1 MSLSNTL
8 YTAQAGQVKQESM
21 EDRLAGLEKE
31 KQLKYL
37 LWKIGNLTEREG
49 LGLEEYWP
57 HMKAWEDLEE
67 PERDRVLKALG
78 EETRA
83 LELLEE
89 AQSGHARWA
98 LTMRDKLLYSGLV
111 QRQAGPEPPGKLRPG
126 RGGKYPGRAGAG
138 SEPGGPGSG
147 PGGGISGSD
156 NPGGPGSSRD
166 RESAGLGSGREGR
179 GEGCRR

>member
-37 LWKIGNLTEREG
+37 LWKIGDLTEREG
-49 LGLEEYWP
+49 LGLGEYWP

-89 AQSGHARWA
+89 AQPGHARWA
-98 LTMRDKLLYSGLV
+98 LTMRDKLLLYIEAIHRMMEYPDEELD
-111 QRQAGPEPPGKLRPG
+111 RPCLWRDFRAKVAMEVKKG
-126 RGGKYPGRAGAG
+126 RRAA
-138 SEPGGPGSG
+138 
-147 PGGGISGSD
+147 
-156 NPGGPGSSRD
+156 
-166 RESAGLGSGREGR
+166 
-179 GEGCRR
+179 

>member
-37 LWKIGNLTEREG
+37 LWKIGDLTEREG
-49 LGLEEYWP
+49 LGLGEYWP
-57 HMKAWEDLEE
+57 RMKAWEDLEE

-89 AQSGHARWA
+89 AQPGHARWA
-98 LTMRDKLLYSGLV
+98 LTMRDKLLLYIEAIHRMMEYPDEELD
-111 QRQAGPEPPGKLRPG
+111 RPCLWRDFRAKVAMEVKKG
-126 RGGKYPGRAGAG
+126 RRA
-138 SEPGGPGSG
+138 E
-147 PGGGISGSD
+147 
-156 NPGGPGSSRD
+156 
-166 RESAGLGSGREGR
+166 
-179 GEGCRR
+179 

>member
-37 LWKIGNLTEREG
+37 LWKIGDLTEREG
-49 LGLEEYWP
+49 LGLGEYWP

-67 PERDRVLKALG
+67 PVRDRVLKALG

-89 AQSGHARWA
+89 AQPGHARWA
-98 LTMRDKLLYSGLV
+98 LTMRDKLLLYIEAIHRMMEYPDEELD
-111 QRQAGPEPPGKLRPG
+111 RPCLWRDFRAKVAMEVKKG
-126 RGGKYPGRAGAG
+126 RRA
-138 SEPGGPGSG
+138 E
-147 PGGGISGSD
+147 
-156 NPGGPGSSRD
+156 
-166 RESAGLGSGREGR
+166 
-179 GEGCRR
+179 

>member
-1 MSLSNTL
+1 MSLSKPL

-37 LWKIGNLTEREG
+37 LWKIGDLTEREG
-49 LGLEEYWP
+49 LGLGEYWP

-89 AQSGHARWA
+89 AQPGHARWA
-98 LTMRDKLLYSGLV
+98 LTMRDKLLLYIEAIHRMMEYPDEELD
-111 QRQAGPEPPGKLRPG
+111 RPCLWRDFRAKVAMEVKKG
-126 RGGKYPGRAGAG
+126 RRA
-138 SEPGGPGSG
+138 E
-147 PGGGISGSD
+147 
-156 NPGGPGSSRD
+156 
-166 RESAGLGSGREGR
+166 
-179 GEGCRR
+179 

>member
-37 LWKIGNLTEREG
+37 LWKIGDLTEREG
-49 LGLEEYWP
+49 LGLGEYWP

-89 AQSGHARWA
+89 AQPGHARWA
-98 LTMRDKLLYSGLV
+98 LTMRDKLLLYIEAIHRMMEYPDEELD
-111 QRQAGPEPPGKLRPG
+111 RPCLWRDFRAKVAMEVKKG
-126 RGGKYPGRAGAG
+126 RRA
-138 SEPGGPGSG
+138 E
-147 PGGGISGSD
+147 
-156 NPGGPGSSRD
+156 
-166 RESAGLGSGREGR
+166 
-179 GEGCRR
+179 

>member
-37 LWKIGNLTEREG
+37 LWKIGDLTEREG
-49 LGLEEYWP
+49 LGLGEYWP

-89 AQSGHARWA
+89 TQPGHARWA
-98 LTMRDKLLYSGLV
+98 LTMRDKLLLYIEAIHRMMEYPDEELD
-111 QRQAGPEPPGKLRPG
+111 RPCLWRDFRAKVAMEVKKG
-126 RGGKYPGRAGAG
+126 RRA
-138 SEPGGPGSG
+138 E
-147 PGGGISGSD
+147 
-156 NPGGPGSSRD
+156 
-166 RESAGLGSGREGR
+166 
-179 GEGCRR
+179 

>member
-37 LWKIGNLTEREG
+37 LWKIGDLTEREG
-49 LGLEEYWP
+49 LGLGEYWP
-57 HMKAWEDLEE
+57 HMNAWEDLEE

-89 AQSGHARWA
+89 AQPGHARWA
-98 LTMRDKLLYSGLV
+98 LTMRDKLLLYIEAIHRMMEYPDEELD
-111 QRQAGPEPPGKLRPG
+111 RPCLWRDFRAKVAMEVKKG
-126 RGGKYPGRAGAG
+126 RRA
-138 SEPGGPGSG
+138 E
-147 PGGGISGSD
+147 
-156 NPGGPGSSRD
+156 
-166 RESAGLGSGREGR
+166 
-179 GEGCRR
+179 

>member
-37 LWKIGNLTEREG
+37 LWKIGDLTEREG
-49 LGLEEYWP
+49 LGLGEYWP

-67 PERDRVLKALG
+67 PEKDRVLKALG

-89 AQSGHARWA
+89 AQPGHARWA
-98 LTMRDKLLYSGLV
+98 LTMRDKLLLYIEAIHRMMEYPDEELD
-111 QRQAGPEPPGKLRPG
+111 RPCLWRDFRAKVAMEVKKG
-126 RGGKYPGRAGAG
+126 RRA
-138 SEPGGPGSG
+138 E
-147 PGGGISGSD
+147 
-156 NPGGPGSSRD
+156 
-166 RESAGLGSGREGR
+166 
-179 GEGCRR
+179 

>member
-37 LWKIGNLTEREG
+37 LWKIGDLTEREG
-49 LGLEEYWP
+49 LGLGEYWP

-67 PERDRVLKALG
+67 PQRDRVLKALG

-89 AQSGHARWA
+89 AQPGHARWA
-98 LTMRDKLLYSGLV
+98 LTMRDKLLLYIEAIHRMMEYPDEELD
-111 QRQAGPEPPGKLRPG
+111 RPCLWRDFRAKVAMEVKKG
-126 RGGKYPGRAGAG
+126 RRA
-138 SEPGGPGSG
+138 E
-147 PGGGISGSD
+147 
-156 NPGGPGSSRD
+156 
-166 RESAGLGSGREGR
+166 
-179 GEGCRR
+179 

>member
-37 LWKIGNLTEREG
+37 LWKIGDLTEREG
-49 LGLEEYWP
+49 LGLGEYWP

-89 AQSGHARWA
+89 AQPGHARWA
-98 LTMRDKLLYSGLV
+98 LTMRDKLLLYLEAIH
-111 QRQAGPEPPGKLRPG
+111 RMMEYPDEELDRPCLWRDFRAKVAMEVKKG
-126 RGGKYPGRAGAG
+126 RRA
-138 SEPGGPGSG
+138 E
-147 PGGGISGSD
+147 
-156 NPGGPGSSRD
+156 
-166 RESAGLGSGREGR
+166 
-179 GEGCRR
+179 

>member
-8 YTAQAGQVKQESM
+8 YTAQVGQVKQESM

-37 LWKIGNLTEREG
+37 LWKIGDLTEREG
-49 LGLEEYWP
+49 LGLGEYWP

-67 PERDRVLKALG
+67 PARDRVLKALG

-89 AQSGHARWA
+89 AQPGHARWA
-98 LTMRDKLLYSGLV
+98 LTMRDKLLLYIEAIHRMMEYPDEELD
-111 QRQAGPEPPGKLRPG
+111 RPCLWRDFRAKVAMEVKKG
-126 RGGKYPGRAGAG
+126 RRA
-138 SEPGGPGSG
+138 E
-147 PGGGISGSD
+147 
-156 NPGGPGSSRD
+156 
-166 RESAGLGSGREGR
+166 
-179 GEGCRR
+179 

>member
-37 LWKIGNLTEREG
+37 LWKIGDLTEREG
-49 LGLEEYWP
+49 LGLGEYWP

-89 AQSGHARWA
+89 DQPGHARWA
-98 LTMRDKLLYSGLV
+98 LTMRDKLLLYIEAIHRMMEYPDEELD
-111 QRQAGPEPPGKLRPG
+111 RPCLWRDFRAKVAMEVKKG
-126 RGGKYPGRAGAG
+126 RRA
-138 SEPGGPGSG
+138 E
-147 PGGGISGSD
+147 
-156 NPGGPGSSRD
+156 
-166 RESAGLGSGREGR
+166 
-179 GEGCRR
+179 

>member
-37 LWKIGNLTEREG
+37 LWKIGDLTEREG

-89 AQSGHARWA
+89 AQPGHARWA
-98 LTMRDKLLYSGLV
+98 LTMRDKLLLYIEAIHRMMEYPDEELD
-111 QRQAGPEPPGKLRPG
+111 RPCLWRDFRAKVAMEVKKG
-126 RGGKYPGRAGAG
+126 RRA
-138 SEPGGPGSG
+138 E
-147 PGGGISGSD
+147 
-156 NPGGPGSSRD
+156 
-166 RESAGLGSGREGR
+166 
-179 GEGCRR
+179 